1 MFSIR
6 PRLFSRIDF
15 KSITIIT
22 ETNSSG
28 FDSSIILSY
37 HDTTDYGK
45 IVKSMNYKA
54 VHGND

>member
-15 KSITIIT
+15 KSINIIT

-28 FDSSIILSY
+28 FDFSIILNY
-37 HDTTDYGK
+37 HDITDYGK
-45 IVKSMNYKA
+45 IVKSMNYKT